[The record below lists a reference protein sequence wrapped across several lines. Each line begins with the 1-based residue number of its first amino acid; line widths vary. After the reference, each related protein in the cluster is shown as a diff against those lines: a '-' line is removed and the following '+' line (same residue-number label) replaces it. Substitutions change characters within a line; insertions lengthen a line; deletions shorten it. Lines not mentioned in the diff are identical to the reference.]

1 MDPCYWSIEWLL
13 ERRAEACLEK
23 NRANARF
30 FVGECAAIEDIYA
43 VSRIYERIV
52 RKVIA

>member
-1 MDPCYWSIEWLL
+1 MH
-13 ERRAEACLEK
+13 K
-23 NRANARF
+23 
-30 FVGECAAIEDIYA
+30 VGECAAIEDIYA